1 MFASCLPKCL
11 LEVWCNPHANLF
23 GSFVSYMGWH
33 LTIVSILVGALG
45 KGNGNNGIV
54 QINAMLRQDTSMKN
68 SP

>member
-1 MFASCLPKCL
+1 
-11 LEVWCNPHANLF
+11 
-23 GSFVSYMGWH
+23 MGWH

-54 QINAMLRQDTSMKN
+54 QISAMLRQDTSMKN